1 VRLPPSSHGLQAL
14 LVAGAPPIGS
24 VTGMRNIRT
33 GGLLISLGTAGL
45 LALAACGSGGSSSTN
60 TVPADALVIKA
71 EDIKFDKKEYTAP
84 AGEVTVALESEG
96 AQVHSLVI
104 YDKSNTVVGEELK
117 VNPGQ
122 TKVETYDLPAGTYSL
137 ICDIPGH
144 KEAGMTAT
152 LTTS

>member
-1 VRLPPSSHGLQAL
+1 M
-14 LVAGAPPIGS
+14 
-24 VTGMRNIRT
+24 TNIRT

-45 LALAACGSGGSSSTN
+45 LALAACGGGGSSSTN
-60 TVPADALVIKA
+60 TVPADA
-71 EDIKFDKKEYTAP
+71 
-84 AGEVTVALESEG
+84 
-96 AQVHSLVI
+96 LVI

>member
-1 VRLPPSSHGLQAL
+1 
-14 LVAGAPPIGS
+14 
-24 VTGMRNIRT
+24 MKNIRT
-33 GGLLISLGTAGL
+33 GGFLISLGTAGL
-45 LALAACGSGGSSSTN
+45 LALAACSSGGSSSTN

-84 AGEVTVALESEG
+84 AGQVTVALESEG

>member
-1 VRLPPSSHGLQAL
+1 M
-14 LVAGAPPIGS
+14 
-24 VTGMRNIRT
+24 TNIRT
-33 GGLLISLGTAGL
+33 GRLLISLGTAGL
-45 LALAACGSGGSSSTN
+45 LALAACGGGGGSSRSTDS
-60 TVPADALVIKA
+60 VPAGALVIKA
-71 EDIKFDKKEYTAP
+71 EDIKFDKKEYSAA
-84 AGEVTVALESEG
+84 AGEVTVALESKG

-104 YDKSNTVVGEELK
+104 YDKDNTEIGQELK

-137 ICDIPGH
+137 ICAIPGH

>member
-1 VRLPPSSHGLQAL
+1 MARSSGL

-24 VTGMRNIRT
+24 VAGMRNIRT

-45 LALAACGSGGSSSTN
+45 LALAACGSSGGSSSTN

-71 EDIKFDKKEYTAP
+71 EDIKFDQKDYSAP

-96 AQVHSLVI
+96 QQVHSLVI
-104 YDKSNTVVGEELK
+104 YDTSNTVVGEVLK

>member
-1 VRLPPSSHGLQAL
+1 
-14 LVAGAPPIGS
+14 
-24 VTGMRNIRT
+24 MRNIRT

-45 LALAACGSGGSSSTN
+45 LALAACSSGGSSTTN

-104 YDKSNTVVGEELK
+104 FDKDNTVVGEEMK

-122 TKVETYDLPAGTYSL
+122 TQVETYDLPAGTYSL

>member
-1 VRLPPSSHGLQAL
+1 
-14 LVAGAPPIGS
+14 
-24 VTGMRNIRT
+24 MMNIRT

-45 LALAACGSGGSSSTN
+45 LALAACGGGGGSSGSTD

-71 EDIKFDKKEYTAP
+71 EDIKFDKKDYTAP
-84 AGEVTVALESEG
+84 AGQVTVALESKG

-104 YDKSNTVVGEELK
+104 LDNDNTVVGQELR

-122 TKVETYDLPAGTYSL
+122 TKLETYELPAGTYSL

>member
-1 VRLPPSSHGLQAL
+1 MKKSMTSSSPWILPMFFSAAL
-14 LVAGAPPIGS
+14 LVTLPDAHALGVS
-24 VTGMRNIRT
+24 V
-33 GGLLISLGTAGL
+33 GG
-45 LALAACGSGGSSSTN
+45 GGSSSTN
-60 TVPADALVIKA
+60 TVPADALVVKA

-104 YDKSNTVVGEELK
+104 YDKDNTVVGEELK

-122 TKVETYDLPAGTYSL
+122 TKVETYDLPAGTYSM

>member
-1 VRLPPSSHGLQAL
+1 
-14 LVAGAPPIGS
+14 
-24 VTGMRNIRT
+24 MRNIRT
-33 GGLLISLGTAGL
+33 GGFLISLGTAGL
-45 LALAACGSGGSSSTN
+45 LALAACSSGGSSSTN

-84 AGEVTVALESEG
+84 AGQVTVALESEG

>member
-1 VRLPPSSHGLQAL
+1 M
-14 LVAGAPPIGS
+14 
-24 VTGMRNIRT
+24 TNIRT

-45 LALAACGSGGSSSTN
+45 LALAACGGGGGSSGSTDS
-60 TVPADALVIKA
+60 VPADALVIKA
-71 EDIKFDKKEYTAP
+71 EDIKFDMKDYTAP
-84 AGEVTVALESEG
+84 AGQVTVALESKG

-104 YDKSNTVVGEELK
+104 FDKSNTVVGEELK

>member
-1 VRLPPSSHGLQAL
+1 MIDSRFAPRDPHDPGPVPDGWVRVDFHMHTYASGDA
-14 LVAGAPPIGS
+14 VTTVDEFGS
-24 VTGMRNIRT
+24 AVER
-33 GGLLISLGTAGL
+33 AGL
-45 LALAACGSGGSSSTN
+45 DVVCVTDHHAIHLARMLATELD
-60 TVPADALVIKA
+60 VRV
-71 EDIKFDKKEYTAP
+71 
-84 AGEVTVALESEG
+84 
-96 AQVHSLVI
+96 
-104 YDKSNTVVGEELK
+104 VVGEELK

>member
-1 VRLPPSSHGLQAL
+1 VASGL
-14 LVAGAPPIGS
+14 LVAAAPPIGS
-24 VTGMRNIRT
+24 VASMTNIRT

-45 LALAACGSGGSSSTN
+45 LALAACGGGGGGSSSTN

-71 EDIKFDKKEYTAP
+71 EDIKFDKKDYSAP
-84 AGEVTVALESEG
+84 AGEVTVALESKG

-104 YDKSNTVVGEELK
+104 FDTSNTVIGEELK

>member
-1 VRLPPSSHGLQAL
+1 M
-14 LVAGAPPIGS
+14 
-24 VTGMRNIRT
+24 TNIRT

-45 LALAACGSGGSSSTN
+45 LALAACGGGGGSSSTN

-71 EDIKFDKKEYTAP
+71 EDIKFDMKDYTAP
-84 AGEVTVALESEG
+84 AGEVTVALESKG

-104 YDKSNTVVGEELK
+104 YDKDNTVVGEELK

-122 TKVETYDLPAGTYSL
+122 TKVETYDLPTGTYSL